1 MHKVLVQKINQHMKK
16 DQELSDD
23 SIYQIREKFY
33 DINIE
38 LFNNIDAFTVQK
50 QGSLGV
56 NFEFDINKFI
66 KNETRKDYKLFY
78 QEYFKF
84 VDRDF

>member
-1 MHKVLVQKINQHMKK
+1 MHKDLVNKINQLMKK

-23 SIYQIREKFY
+23 SIYRIREKFY

-50 QGSLGV
+50 QGSLGFT
-56 NFEFDINKFI
+56 FEFDINKFI
-66 KNETRKDYKLFY
+66 KNETKKDYKLFY

-84 VDRDF
+84 IDRDF